1 MSDPSLPSS
10 GSTSAVV
17 RRAMQ
22 GALALGTR
30 QALVQAVNFAG
41 GIALTRL
48 LTPAQ
53 YGIYGIITFVLG
65 FVGTLGD
72 VGLGASLVRERGE
85 PDERDYRAVFT
96 AQQLLVGV
104 VVIVLWC
111 AAPSIA
117 HAYHLPDR
125 DRWLFR
131 AVAMSLLV
139 TTFQTIPAIR
149 LERHLAFDR
158 LAISEVAQ
166 TLVYNATAVGLAFN
180 GFGAESFAL
189 AILARAVTGA
199 FVIQLVSR
207 WSFGWLLDWPR
218 IKRHLAFG
226 LPYQGIGA
234 VSLVKDSITPLLIG
248 LSIGTSAVGYV
259 NWAGMIAAY
268 SVQALMIFQRI
279 YLPMFARLQSDRK
292 ALGAVV
298 ERVVWGTNAITAPL
312 AILTMVLFEPF
323 VTLVFG
329 AKWLVARPLFQ
340 LLWLANVFVP
350 TSTPLLGL
358 LSALG
363 DSRIAFGFAVIWML
377 GTWLAGAPLIALY
390 GSIGFGMANVAVQ
403 FTNIALVYVAK
414 RKVPFK
420 VLPTVAPAWTIAA
433 LVGALLY
440 AVQRSAPVQHLPGL
454 IGYMMSALS
463 LYVAGIWLFDRRALK
478 MARALLENP
487 R

>member
-1 MSDPSLPSS
+1 
-10 GSTSAVV
+10 
-17 RRAMQ
+17 
-22 GALALGTR
+22 
-30 QALVQAVNFAG
+30 
-41 GIALTRL
+41 
-48 LTPAQ
+48 
-53 YGIYGIITFVLG
+53 
-65 FVGTLGD
+65 
-72 VGLGASLVRERGE
+72 
-85 PDERDYRAVFT
+85 
-96 AQQLLVGV
+96 
-104 VVIVLWC
+104 
-111 AAPSIA
+111 
-117 HAYHLPDR
+117 
-125 DRWLFR
+125 
-131 AVAMSLLV
+131 
-139 TTFQTIPAIR
+139 
-149 LERHLAFDR
+149 
-158 LAISEVAQ
+158 
-166 TLVYNATAVGLAFN
+166 
-180 GFGAESFAL
+180 
-189 AILARAVTGA
+189 
-199 FVIQLVSR
+199 
-207 WSFGWLLDWPR
+207 
-218 IKRHLAFG
+218 
-226 LPYQGIGA
+226 
-234 VSLVKDSITPLLIG
+234 
-248 LSIGTSAVGYV
+248 LSIGTGAVGYV